1 MSDLPYRR
9 NVAAIIFNPKGK
21 IFIALRH
28 DLAKEGIWS
37 FPQGGIDQH
46 EDPRDAIKRELSEEI
61 GSDQIEILEE
71 YPEWLSYDFP
81 PDVLKNP
88 LKGKYKGQT
97 QKWFAV
103 RFIGKDSDINLD
115 NDVEKEFDDWKWI
128 DITELKEIK
137 TGYKRDLY
145 AKISDYF
152 KKYSNA

>member
-1 MSDLPYRR
+1 MTDLPYRP

-37 FPQGGIDQH
+37 FPQGGIDAN
-46 EDPRDAIKRELSEEI
+46 ENPSEAIKRELAEEI
-61 GSDQIEILEE
+61 GTDQIEILEE

-81 PDVLKNP
+81 PDVLLNP

-103 RFIGKDSDINLD
+103 RFTGKDEDINLD
-115 NDVEKEFDDWKWI
+115 KHVEKEFDEWKWI
-128 DITELKEIK
+128 DITELKTIK
-137 TGYKRDLY
+137 TGYKHDIY
-145 AKISDYF
+145 MKISDHF
-152 KKYSNA
+152 KKYTHI